1 MMPKQVDIELP
12 LLMTLQSL
20 GGKAKAHAVYPE
32 IQKHFPEM
40 TPSDL
45 AETLATGGSKWTNRI
60 QWVRQALVAKGE
72 MMSAGYGV
80 WAISEKGLQ
89 RLKCTAPAVLSNVV
103 PNHHSTD
110 PDRDPQFVNLEE
122 LAGAYLDAFEQ
133 KVIQKLSDLEP
144 AEFEQFAGVLIS
156 SYGFTNVAVTKKGKD
171 GGIDGHGE
179 LKVGLATLKAAFQCK
194 KWKGSVGSPEIDAFR
209 GAIQGKFEHGYF
221 FTTSSFSP
229 DAQKKS
235 FQTGAAPIILFDGHA
250 IVKIML
256 EKGLGIRR
264 KPIEI
269 YEDQIDTLF
278 ESSIPPK

>member
-1 MMPKQVDIELP
+1 MKRNATAVSQRWLEIHKGRKKPEREPKY
-12 LLMTLQSL
+12 M
-20 GGKAKAHAVYPE
+20 
-32 IQKHFPEM
+32 
-40 TPSDL
+40 
-45 AETLATGGSKWTNRI
+45 
-60 QWVRQALVAKGE
+60 
-72 MMSAGYGV
+72 
-80 WAISEKGLQ
+80 
-89 RLKCTAPAVLSNVV
+89 
-103 PNHHSTD
+103 
-110 PDRDPQFVNLEE
+110 
-122 LAGAYLDAFEQ
+122 
-133 KVIQKLSDLEP
+133 VIQKLSDLEP
-144 AEFEQFAGVLIS
+144 AEFDQFAGVLIS

-278 ESSIPPK
+278 ESSNSPK